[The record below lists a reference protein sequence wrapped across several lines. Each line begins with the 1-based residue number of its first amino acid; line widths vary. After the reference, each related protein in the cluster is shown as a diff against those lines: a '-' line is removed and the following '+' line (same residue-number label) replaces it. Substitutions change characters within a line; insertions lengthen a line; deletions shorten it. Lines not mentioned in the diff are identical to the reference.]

1 MFKFI
6 EGVATLPKLSKLR
19 GVLPGTDPT
28 DVLTVQQFPY
38 TKYVALM
45 TQSGTDAP
53 TVAVL
58 ENTTGQNFT
67 WTYAGVGQYSASGA
81 FTVAKSAFFT
91 GGVNGAGHLSGYFT
105 ASSVNVNTYDTGGI
119 ATNNSLNNSTIEIRL
134 YK

>member
-91 GGVNGAGHLSGYFT
+91 GGPSGAAHLYGTYTTT
-105 ASSVNVNTYDTGGI
+105 AINVNTYDVNGAAANDI
-119 ATNNSLNNSTIEIRL
+119 MSNATIELRL